1 MEMKVRPDAVGGVCD
16 TWDSS
21 TYRPSRAR
29 RHLYSDHESDDD
41 SNSSLE
47 YTNTFHTQQSRD
59 SYEVQTLHHVNISP
73 VDQSNFHIEARRRI
87 RKQRQRERTE
97 RRRSREIVQDS
108 SSEFEQ
114 PVSSRSRE
122 KSGRS
127 EDRASRKHWSKGPY
141 NSRGTSCSEWDVS
154 EVTTTTRLTKHEFR
168 QKRGEDWEVF
178 TIYPEPS
185 PYHHSKRMDKE
196 KEEKRRRR
204 KSVEWDEISSV
215 CTDKSVQKKKAH
227 SYEQKKS
234 RYWDELS
241 TIHPEKVPKNEYRE
255 RISKDYYEPTIPV
268 VTKYDPYLKSGRLK
282 VGMTSTCT
290 KRSKKQ
296 EKENVNFTSNIN
308 WGELSSIYP
317 ERDVGYDW
325 SAIKPADRTPQ
336 NLTDIS
342 CIPSE
347 DYRPK
352 SIPSVCPTL
361 VTESEWSE
369 GTSTVPDNPN
379 NTLVSSV
386 LLQHGGDPNIR
397 NTDGK
402 TALDL
407 ADPSAKAVLTGM
419 YMYRKSMECPLNGK
433 KAAKFHPN

>member
-21 TYRPSRAR
+21 TYQPSRAR

-41 SNSSLE
+41 TNSSLE
-47 YTNTFHTQQSRD
+47 YTNTFYAQQNIESF
-59 SYEVQTLHHVNISP
+59 EVQTLHHVNISP
-73 VDQSNFHIEARRRI
+73 RDESNFHIEARRRI

-114 PVSSRSRE
+114 RVASKSRE

-127 EDRASRKHWSKGPY
+127 EDRSSRKHVSRGPF

-154 EVTTTTRLTKHEFR
+154 AVSTTRLTKHEYR
-168 QKRGEDWEVF
+168 QKRGEDWEVY

-185 PYHHSKRMDKE
+185 PCRSKRTDRD
-196 KEEKRRRR
+196 EKRRRQ

-215 CTDKSVQKKKAH
+215 CTEKSVQRKKAH
-227 SYEQKKS
+227 SYEQKQS

-241 TIHPEKVPKNEYRE
+241 SIHPEKVPKNDYRE
-255 RISKDYYEPTIPV
+255 RISKDYYEPTMPV
-268 VTKYDPYLKSGRLK
+268 VSKYDPYLKSGRLK
-282 VGMTSTCT
+282 MGMTSTCT

-296 EKENVNFTSNIN
+296 EKENVNFTSDVN

-317 ERDVGYDW
+317 ERDVAYDW
-325 SAIKPADRTPQ
+325 SAVVKPADSTPQ

-342 CIPSE
+342 CIPSD

-369 GTSTVPDNPN
+369 GTNALPDNPN

-386 LLQHGGDPNIR
+386 LLQHGGDANIR

-419 YMYRKSMECPLNGK
+419 YTYMYHDLPPFLDI
-433 KAAKFHPN
+433 

>member
-21 TYRPSRAR
+21 TYQPPKAR
-29 RHLYSDHESDDD
+29 RHLYSDLDTDND
-41 SNSSLE
+41 SSSSIE
-47 YTNTFHTQQSRD
+47 YTNTFHTQQSRH
-59 SYEVQTLHHVNISP
+59 SYEAQALHHVNISP
-73 VDQSNFHIEARRRI
+73 VDESNFHIEARRRI
-87 RKQRQRERTE
+87 RKQQQRERTE

-108 SSEFEQ
+108 SSDFELKRT
-114 PVSSRSRE
+114 SKSKSRE

-127 EDRASRKHWSKGPY
+127 QEWSTWQKSKGSH
-141 NSRGTSCSEWDVS
+141 NSRAASCSEWDIS
-154 EVTTTTRLTKHEFR
+154 EVTTTQLTKHEFR
-168 QKRGEDWEVF
+168 QKRGEDWEVY

-185 PYHHSKRMDKE
+185 PYQLRKNVKD
-196 KEEKRRRR
+196 EKRRRR
-204 KSVEWDEISSV
+204 KSIEWDELSSV
-215 CTDKSVQKKKAH
+215 CTDKHKQKKKAH

-255 RISKDYYEPTIPV
+255 RISKDYYEPTMPI
-268 VTKYDPYLKSGRLK
+268 VTKYDPHSKSGKLK

-290 KRSKKQ
+290 KRSKKH
-296 EKENVNFTSNIN
+296 EKENVNMDPEIN

-317 ERDVGYDW
+317 ERDIGHDW
-325 SAIKPADRTPQ
+325 SVIKPADSTPQ

-342 CIPSE
+342 CIQPNG
-347 DYRPK
+347 YPK
-352 SIPSVCPTL
+352 RVPSVCPTL

-369 GTSTVPDNPN
+369 GTSAVPDNPN

-419 YMYRKSMECPLNGK
+419 LAIASAEDKRGY
-433 KAAKFHPN
+433 